1 MPLESALDFNAY
13 VDTTTGHGVT
23 ATFFEVQQSLWDDFP
38 LIDTLFDIDSGFS
51 KNINIIIDQEYF
63 NIEGG
68 SVPVVG
74 YQPRAII
81 KSSDVPYISQ
91 EDKLVVSRA
100 RKIQKF
106 LSQPFH
112 VAEVFTGSPGKFVSL
127 EDTIKGFEGLVNGD
141 YDDITENAFYMVGTI
156 EEALE
161 KAKKMEE
168 DAA

>member
-68 SVPVVG
+68 TVPVAG
-74 YQPRAII
+74 YQPRAIV
-81 KSSDVPYISQ
+81 KASDVPYISQ
-91 EDKLVVSRA
+91 QDKLRVDAITTDQGNVLKPVTTFVVRTVE
-100 RKIQKF
+100 
-106 LSQPFH
+106 PDN
-112 VAEVFTGSPGKFVSL
+112 TGLVSL
-127 EDTIKGFEGLVNGD
+127 VL
-141 YDDITENAFYMVGTI
+141 
-156 EEALE
+156 EEE
-161 KAKKMEE
+161 
-168 DAA
+168 